1 MKVTV
6 IVITYNHEHFIAQAL
21 DSVLTQE
28 TKFPFEVIVS
38 EDCSTDAT
46 RDIIIDF
53 KERYPSRIR
62 LLLSERNLNTNHV
75 LTRGIDAAQGDY
87 IALLDGD
94 DYWTSPHKLQK
105 QVDFLD
111 EHNECAICFHQAYNL
126 YSDGRTVLYSE
137 DVNYRFD
144 KDRFT
149 LEDILCQNF
158 LPTCSVVF
166 RKGLFEEF
174 PGSFYDTLAA
184 DWFLHVLNAR
194 YGNIGY
200 INENWGVRRV
210 HEGGVVSMKSDKEIL
225 ELRIRSI
232 EAMCVYL
239 NFGYKHANERLL
251 FYQRRYV
258 RLLLQEGKFRN
269 ATVEAFRVLRTLAFS
284 SFSPAPRLF
293 QNLNRLEAKS

>member
-6 IVITYNHEHFIAQAL
+6 VMVTYNNEALIQQAI
-21 DSVLTQE
+21 DSILMQE
-28 TKFPFEVIVS
+28 TNFDYEVVIID
-38 EDCSTDAT
+38 DCSTDGT
-46 RDIIIDF
+46 RNI
-53 KERYPSRIR
+53 
-62 LLLSERNLNTNHV
+62 LLSYRENHPETIHLNLLPENKNNNEDFAEAV
-75 LTRGIDAAQGDY
+75 LRAQGDY
-87 IALLDGD
+87 VALLDGD

-111 EHNECAICFHQAYNL
+111 EHDECAICFHQAYNL
-126 YSDGRTVLYSE
+126 YPDGRTVLYSE
-137 DVNYRFD
+137 DVSYRFD

-158 LPTCSVVF
+158 LPTCSVAF

-174 PGSFYDTLAA
+174 PGSFYDMLAA

-239 NFGYKHANERLL
+239 NFEYKHANERLL

-258 RLLLQEGKFRN
+258 RQLLQEGKFRN

-293 QNLNRLEAKS
+293 QKLNRLEAKS